1 MTARAPVA
9 VALAL
14 AGSLALAACAA
25 GPSAGPEPLTPTSR
39 WTLQV
44 EPGLDRIALAVRE
57 DGLSPAQAAAL
68 DALAARHAHR
78 GVGAVSVA
86 APAGEDAV
94 TARTAWNVRDALMA
108 RGLPPEAIRMAG
120 YAAPDPRAP
129 VVVSF
134 ETVEARVP
142 ACGRAWEDLSA
153 SSNRTP
159 NNFGC
164 ALTANM
170 AAQIADPRDI
180 LQPRAMP
187 LQDSHR
193 AVVVFDNYRQ
203 GRQTSA
209 PQEELV
215 SGRVTQAVE

>member
-1 MTARAPVA
+1 MIARAPVA
-9 VALAL
+9 LAL
-14 AGSLALAACAA
+14 SLAVAACAS
-25 GPSAGPEPLTPTSR
+25 GPAQGPEPLTPTSR

-44 EPGLDRIALAVRE
+44 EPGVDQIALAVRE

-68 DALAARHAHR
+68 DALAFRHRNR
-78 GVGAVSVA
+78 GVGAVSVS
-86 APAGEDAV
+86 APAGEDPAA
-94 TARTAWNVRDALMA
+94 ARTAWNVRDALMA

-129 VVVSF
+129 VIVGF

-142 ACGRAWEDLSA
+142 ACGRAWDDLSA
-153 SSNRTP
+153 SSNRAS

-164 ALTANM
+164 AVTANM

>member
-1 MTARAPVA
+1 MIARAPLA
-9 VALAL
+9 IALTA
-14 AGSLALAACAA
+14 SLALAACAA
-25 GPSAGPEPLTPTSR
+25 GPSVGPEPLTPTSR

-44 EPGLDRIALAVRE
+44 EPGVDQIALAVRE
-57 DGLSPAQAAAL
+57 DALSVNQAAAL
-68 DALAARHAHR
+68 DALTARHRAR

-86 APAGEDAV
+86 APAGEDAAA
-94 TARTAWNVRDALMA
+94 ARTAWNVRDALMA
-108 RGLPPEAIRMAG
+108 RGLPAEAIRMAG

-129 VVVSF
+129 VIVSF

-153 SSNRTP
+153 NSTRTP

-164 ALTANM
+164 AVTANM

-180 LQPRAMP
+180 QQPRAMP